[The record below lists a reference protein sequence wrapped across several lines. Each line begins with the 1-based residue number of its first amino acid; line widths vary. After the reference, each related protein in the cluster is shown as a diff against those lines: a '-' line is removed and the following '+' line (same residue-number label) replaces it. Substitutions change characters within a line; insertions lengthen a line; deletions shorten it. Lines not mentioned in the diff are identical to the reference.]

1 MGRVMLEI
9 KDLWVEIEGR
19 SILKGMNLTV
29 NEGQTHILFGPNGS
43 GKSTLLASVMGLPG
57 YHIVQGRIR
66 FRGERIDGL
75 RPDEIAQK
83 GVGLAFQRPP
93 AIKGVKLDTFIQAI
107 AKVSDCDP
115 LYRNLELDS
124 LKDRDLNAG
133 FSGGELKR
141 SEMLKIAVQ
150 APDLVMLDEPE
161 SGVDLEHIAII
172 SGAINTVLA
181 KDNAT
186 PHRHRRSGLIITH
199 TGYILDYIEAD
210 QGHVF
215 IDGRNVCTANPL
227 NIFHEIQKQGYEGCA
242 RYLNKRASEIPHE

>member
-1 MGRVMLEI
+1 MVRVMLEI

-19 SILKGMNLTV
+19 CILKGVSLTV
-29 NEGQTHILFGPNGS
+29 AEGETHILFGPNGS
-43 GKSTLLASVMGLPG
+43 GKSTLLATVMGLPG
-57 YHIVQGRIR
+57 YPVVQGGIW

-75 RPDEIAQK
+75 GPDEIAQK

-93 AIKGVKLDTFIQAI
+93 AIKGVKLDTFIRAI
-107 AKVSDCDP
+107 AKVSDCAP
-115 LYRNLELDS
+115 LYRTLELDS
-124 LKDRDLNAG
+124 LKDRELNAG

-141 SEMLKIAVQ
+141 SEMLKIAAQ

-172 SGAINTVLA
+172 SGAINALLA
-181 KDNAT
+181 KSKPNSQ
-186 PHRHRRSGLIITH
+186 RHRSGLIITH
-199 TGYILDYIEAD
+199 TGYILDYIQAD

-215 IDGRNVCTANPL
+215 IDGRIVCTANPL

-242 RYLNKRASEIPHE
+242 RCLGQRSIGGAL

>member
-1 MGRVMLEI
+1 MGPVMLEI

-19 SILKGMNLTV
+19 SILKGVNLTV
-29 NEGQTHILFGPNGS
+29 AEGEAHILFGPNGS

-57 YHIVQGRIR
+57 YRIVQGGIR

-75 RPDEIAQK
+75 RPDEIARK

-93 AIKGVKLDTFIQAI
+93 AIKGVKLDTFIRAI
-107 AKVSDCDP
+107 AKVPDCAP
-115 LYRNLELDS
+115 LYRSLELDA
-124 LKDRDLNAG
+124 LKERDLNTG

-141 SEMLKIAVQ
+141 SEMLKIAAQ
-150 APDLVMLDEPE
+150 APGLVMLDEPE

-172 SGAINTVLA
+172 AGAINTLLA
-181 KDNAT
+181 KDSSN
-186 PHRHRRSGLIITH
+186 PHRHRSGLIITH
-199 TGYILDYIEAD
+199 TGYILDYVQAD

-215 IDGRNVCTANPL
+215 IDGRIVCTANPL

-242 RYLNKRASEIPHE
+242 QCLGQLNSGGTL

>member
-19 SILKGMNLTV
+19 SILKGVELTV
-29 NEGQTHILFGPNGS
+29 AEGEAHILFGPNGS

-57 YHIVQGRIR
+57 YRIVQGGVW

-75 RPDEIAQK
+75 SPDEIAQK

-93 AIKGVKLDTFIQAI
+93 AIKGVKLETFIRAI
-107 AKVSDCDP
+107 AKVNDCAP
-115 LYRNLELDS
+115 LYHSLELDS
-124 LKDRDLNAG
+124 LKDRELNAG

-141 SEMLKIAVQ
+141 SEMLKIAAQ
-150 APDLVMLDEPE
+150 SPDLVMLDEPE

-172 SGAINTVLA
+172 SAAIKTLLA
-181 KDNAT
+181 KDHST
-186 PHRHRRSGLIITH
+186 VHRRRAGLIITH
-199 TGYILDYIEAD
+199 TGYILDSIEAD

-215 IDGRNVCTANPL
+215 IDGRIVCTANPRTL
-227 NIFHEIQKQGYEGCA
+227 FHEIQKHGYEGSA
-242 RYLNKRASEIPHE
+242 RFLGQRSVGDAL